1 MAETV
6 EEKLRRYETVIGLQM
21 EEIDRLRAVVAKLT
35 GTDNDAHS
43 TLRRLYLDETQN
55 PNSRIRAA
63 QAALGVEKP
72 SLKPQPVPL
81 ELTAEPVIPLADL
94 VRRRRARADA
104 LRGLDWQDPANAAKF
119 LAWVDRDHTDEPPGS
134 DTDNNNGGNG
144 DDHS

>member
-6 EEKLRRYETVIGLQM
+6 EEKLKRYEAVIGLQM

-63 QAALGVEKP
+63 QAALNVEKA
-72 SLKPQPVPL
+72 SLKPVQQL
-81 ELTAEPVIPLADL
+81 ELKAGNSACGPSASTPGAGG
-94 VRRRRARADA
+94 RA
-104 LRGLDWQDPANAAKF
+104 
-119 LAWVDRDHTDEPPGS
+119 
-134 DTDNNNGGNG
+134 
-144 DDHS
+144 